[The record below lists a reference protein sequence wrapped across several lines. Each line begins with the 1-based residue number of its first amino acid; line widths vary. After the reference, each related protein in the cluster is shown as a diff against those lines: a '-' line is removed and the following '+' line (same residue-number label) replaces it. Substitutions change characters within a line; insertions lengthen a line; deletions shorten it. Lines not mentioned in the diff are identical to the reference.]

1 MAATDSGAE
10 STPVKPS
17 GCPFGHGAS
26 TSAAPQ
32 PATPTQQQHHH
43 HHGPTI
49 SNVESFVVSTV
60 PLVPG
65 TRDGHF
71 ALADLWASFEEWSA
85 YGVEVPLVLDE
96 DDDGAE
102 GDGEVFQYYVPFLS
116 GIQIF
121 VDAPVEDD
129 GARST
134 APPKI
139 DDDDDD
145 KTKTKT
151 KVSGGFGGRTR
162 TGETIP
168 GRALKFQFMEQASPY
183 SRAPLSDTVA
193 RLAADDP
200 NVNTL
205 RSEHLHPSSWMSVAW
220 YPIYRIPTG
229 RSLRDLS
236 ACFLTYHSLSTA
248 RKGGNGE
255 SGGGDAVGAGDEKSA
270 PGDGAD
276 GDGDP
281 RSAAW
286 IDAVGCPPP
295 PPISAHG
302 ERVIRTRAEKTS
314 SGAAGES
321 RDGGGTSS
329 SSICET
335 ASTPTPL
342 RAFGLSYYKL
352 RGEMWHAK
360 EVADWLAM
368 MTDGAFSWLKRLKV
382 IHPDFEFFSHHG

>member
-32 PATPTQQQHHH
+32 PATPTQQHHHH

-151 KVSGGFGGRTR
+151 KVSGGLLSPGAARVRVEAPTEVDARCAARATR
-162 TGETIP
+162 EPKTMMHFFQKRDREQTAGEREQTDPGKHSETRKRPAAAPAFVPAVASSRKPRVRGSTQPTIAFATGSQPASQP
-168 GRALKFQFMEQASPY
+168 GRASNGG
-183 SRAPLSDTVA
+183 APQ
-193 RLAADDP
+193 
-200 NVNTL
+200 
-205 RSEHLHPSSWMSVAW
+205 
-220 YPIYRIPTG
+220 PTG
-229 RSLRDLS
+229 PNTGAERQRCPICDL
-236 ACFLTYHSLSTA
+236 AFPGTWL
-248 RKGGNGE
+248 NG
-255 SGGGDAVGAGDEKSA
+255 DVNAHIDECIA
-270 PGDGAD
+270 NT
-276 GDGDP
+276 
-281 RSAAW
+281 
-286 IDAVGCPPP
+286 V
-295 PPISAHG
+295 
-302 ERVIRTRAEKTS
+302 
-314 SGAAGES
+314 
-321 RDGGGTSS
+321 
-329 SSICET
+329 
-335 ASTPTPL
+335 L
-342 RAFGLSYYKL
+342 
-352 RGEMWHAK
+352 
-360 EVADWLAM
+360 
-368 MTDGAFSWLKRLKV
+368 
-382 IHPDFEFFSHHG
+382 